1 MSDDSAAQ
9 IRNARAGWMAQH
21 REMYVTSQ
29 GLDGHISDLTAV
41 GGYPFTTHC
50 LIRYTGRKSGKTYI
64 TPLIYGDIGGE
75 VILVASKG
83 GADTHP
89 AWYLNILDSETVDF
103 QIGGQAYRASWREP
117 EGANREKL
125 WNFMVDIYPPY
136 ADYQAS
142 TDRTIPLIVMKAI
155 DEIERFKMED
165 ATGLREL

>member
-1 MSDDSAAQ
+1 MSDDTAAE
-9 IRNARAGWMAQH
+9 IRKARAGWMAQH

-29 GLDGHISDLTAV
+29 GLEGHIMDVTDV
-41 GGYPFTTHC
+41 GGLPFTTHC
-50 LIRYTGRKSGKTYI
+50 LIRYTGRKSGKTFI

-75 VILVASKG
+75 VVLVASKG

-136 ADYQAS
+136 ADYQVS
-142 TDRTIPLIVMKAI
+142 TDRVIPLIAMKAVE
-155 DEIERFKMED
+155 EIERFKMED

>member
-1 MSDDSAAQ
+1 MSDDSAAE

-29 GLDGHISDLTAV
+29 GLEGHIMDVTPV
-41 GGYPFTTHC
+41 GGHPFTTHC
-50 LIRYTGRKSGKTYI
+50 LIRYTGRKSGKTFI

-89 AWYLNILDSETVDF
+89 AWYLNIRDSETVDF
-103 QIGGQAYRASWREP
+103 QIGGQAYRARWREP
-117 EGANREKL
+117 QGADREKI
-125 WNFMVDIYPPY
+125 WNFMVDVFPPY

-142 TDRTIPLIVMKAI
+142 TDRTIPLIAMTAV
-155 DEIERFKMED
+155 EPIERFKMED
-165 ATGLREL
+165 ATGVRQL